1 MPAPDAPGKPLP
13 QGEPWPPARQVEPP
27 TIRPDTAAGHRVLQV
42 LQASPHEL
50 AGALRERLAS
60 GAQVDSAE
68 AVYLLDSK
76 RRLVGLVTLARLL
89 QARADQALSDIAL
102 APVPTVRLGTD
113 QEHIASLAIQH
124 GLTSMPVVDRDG
136 RFAGVVPPLALLE
149 VLRREHVEDL
159 HRLAGIGPE
168 EMRAR
173 DMRAREA
180 VEAPPTRRARDR
192 LPWLLV
198 GLVGSMLATL
208 IVASFEAT
216 LQARVA
222 IAFFVPGIVYLAD
235 AVGTQSEAIAVRG
248 LSLSRLPLARLLAG
262 ELRTGL
268 LIGVTLALLALGP
281 VWWWFGDAHLAL
293 AVAVALLAASACATT
308 IGFALPWLLARTGRD
323 PAFGSGPIATIIQ
336 DVLSLLIY
344 FWTVQALLL

>member
-1 MPAPDAPGKPLP
+1 MAEWINTVL
-13 QGEPWPPARQVEPP
+13 QGVLLGGLYAMF
-27 TIRPDTAAGHRVLQV
+27 AAG
-42 LQASPHEL
+42 
-50 AGALRERLAS
+50 
-60 GAQVDSAE
+60 
-68 AVYLLDSK
+68 
-76 RRLVGLVTLARLL
+76 
-89 QARADQALSDIAL
+89 LSISFGVMRMINIA
-102 APVPTVRLGTD
+102 
-113 QEHIASLAIQH
+113 H
-124 GLTSMPVVDRDG
+124 GDMIV
-136 RFAGVVPPLALLE
+136 FAGYALIVATQMMGLPIVPAVLLVVPALALLE

-159 HRLAGIGPE
+159 HRFAGIGPE
-168 EMRAR
+168 DTNRAR
-173 DMRAREA
+173 DA

-198 GLVGSMLATL
+198 GLVGSMLATW
-208 IVASFEAT
+208 IVAGFEAT

-268 LIGVTLALLALGP
+268 LIGLTLAVLVLGP
-281 VWWWFGDAHLAL
+281 VWWRFGDADLAL

-344 FWTVQALLL
+344 FWTVQALLF

>member
-1 MPAPDAPGKPLP
+1 MPAPEPQPRDEAPAPGAPASAIEALP
-13 QGEPWPPARQVEPP
+13 
-27 TIRPDTAAGHRVLQV
+27 THPDTAGEHLVPRVLH
-42 LQASPHEL
+42 ASPQETV
-50 AGALRERLAS
+50 GALRQRLAA
-60 GAQVDSAE
+60 GAEVDSAE
-68 AVYLLDSK
+68 AVYLLDAK
-76 RRLVGLVTLARLL
+76 RRLIGLVPITRLL
-89 QARADQALSDIAL
+89 QARAEQVLADIAI
-102 APVPTVRLGTD
+102 APVPAVRLNAD
-113 QEHIASLAIQH
+113 QEHVASLAIQH
-124 GLTSMPVVDRDG
+124 GLTSVPVVDRRG
-136 RFAGVVPPLALLE
+136 HFAGVVPALALLE

-168 EMRAR
+168 ATNRAR
-173 DMRAREA
+173 DA
-180 VEAPPTRRARDR
+180 VEAPPIRRARDR

-198 GLVGSMLATL
+198 GLFGSMLATW
-208 IVASFEAT
+208 IVARFEAT
-216 LQARVA
+216 LEARVA

-268 LIGVTLALLALGP
+268 LIGLTLALLVLGP
-281 VWWWFGDAHLAL
+281 IWWWFGDADLAL

-336 DVLSLLIY
+336 DMLSLLIY
-344 FWTVQALLL
+344 FWTVQALLF